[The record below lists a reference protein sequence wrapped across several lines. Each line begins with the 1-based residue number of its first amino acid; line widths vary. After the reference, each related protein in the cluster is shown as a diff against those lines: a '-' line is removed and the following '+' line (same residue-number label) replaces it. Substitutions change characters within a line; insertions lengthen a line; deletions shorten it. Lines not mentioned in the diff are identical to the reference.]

1 MVVTIRPVHY
11 GVNQSFGWDDPEG
24 APPVT
29 QTPWDPRRL
38 TAVAADLP
46 EGVTPP
52 GTRGRILQAAL
63 KLFAEYGFHGASIRD
78 IARVVGINSATL
90 YAHYPGKEHLL
101 AELIRLG
108 HEELRH
114 RLGEAYAGAG
124 DDPAAQ
130 LAALVRAQVLVHT
143 DHPLLAL
150 VANHEL
156 HALSPERAA
165 PALALREE
173 ARQLLGAVLERGAAS
188 GAFDVG
194 DVALTGIAIGSL
206 GMRVANWFGPD
217 QPYTREQ
224 VADAFVGFALRLVGS
239 PLPRG

>member
-1 MVVTIRPVHY
+1 M
-11 GVNQSFGWDDPEG
+11 
-24 APPVT
+24 T

-38 TAVAADLP
+38 TAVAVELP

-52 GTRGRILQAAL
+52 GTRGRILRAAL
-63 KLFAEYGFHGASIRD
+63 KLFAEYGFFGASIRD
-78 IARVVGINSATL
+78 IAREVGINSATL
-90 YAHYPGKEHLL
+90 YAHYPAKEHVL

-108 HEELRH
+108 HEELH
-114 RLGEAYAGAG
+114 RRMREASAAAG
-124 DDPAAQ
+124 DEPAEQ

-143 DHPLLAL
+143 DYPLLAL

-173 ARQLLGAVLERGAAS
+173 ARQLLLAALVRGAAA
-188 GAFDVG
+188 GAFDIT
-194 DVALTGIAIGSL
+194 DLPLTGIAIGSL

-224 VADAFVGFALRLVGS
+224 VADAFVGFALRLVGG

>member
-1 MVVTIRPVHY
+1 M
-11 GVNQSFGWDDPEG
+11 
-24 APPVT
+24 T
-29 QTPWDPRRL
+29 QTSWEPRRL
-38 TAVAADLP
+38 TAVAVELP
-46 EGVTPP
+46 DGVTPP
-52 GTRGRILQAAL
+52 GTRGRILHAAL

-78 IARVVGINSATL
+78 IAREVGINSATL
-90 YAHYPGKEHLL
+90 YAHYPAKEHVL

-108 HEELRH
+108 HEELR
-114 RLGEAYAGAG
+114 RRVVEAARVAG
-124 DDPAAQ
+124 DEPAEQ

-143 DHPLLAL
+143 DYPLLAL

-173 ARQLLGAVLERGAAS
+173 ARRLLLAVLERGTAA
-188 GAFDVG
+188 GVFDIA
-194 DVALTGIAIGSL
+194 DVPLAGIAIGSL

-224 VADAFVGFALRLVGS
+224 VADAFVGFALRLVGG

>member
-1 MVVTIRPVHY
+1 MTHI
-11 GVNQSFGWDDPEG
+11 
-24 APPVT
+24 A
-29 QTPWDPRRL
+29 WDPRRL

-63 KLFAEYGFHGASIRD
+63 KLFAEYGFFGASIRD
-78 IARVVGINSATL
+78 IARAVGINSATL
-90 YAHYPGKEHLL
+90 YAHYPSKEHLL

-108 HEELRH
+108 HEELRQ
-114 RLGEAYAGAG
+114 RLRQAYAEAG

-143 DHPLLAL
+143 DYPLLAL

-165 PALALREE
+165 PALELRAET
-173 ARQLLGAVLERGAAS
+173 RQLMLSVLDRGATA
-188 GAFDVG
+188 GAFDVA
-194 DVALTGIAIGSL
+194 DVALAGIAIGSL

-217 QPYTREQ
+217 QPYTPEQ

-239 PLPRG
+239 PLPHG

>member
-1 MVVTIRPVHY
+1 M
-11 GVNQSFGWDDPEG
+11 
-24 APPVT
+24 T
-29 QTPWDPRRL
+29 QTSWEPRRL
-38 TAVAADLP
+38 TAVAVELP
-46 EGVTPP
+46 DGVTPP
-52 GTRGRILQAAL
+52 GTRGRILHAAL

-78 IARVVGINSATL
+78 IAREVGINSATL
-90 YAHYPGKEHLL
+90 YAHYPAKEHVL

-108 HEELRH
+108 HEELR
-114 RLGEAYAGAG
+114 RRVVEAARVAG
-124 DDPAAQ
+124 DEPAEQ

-143 DHPLLAL
+143 DYPLLAL

-173 ARQLLGAVLERGAAS
+173 ARRLLLAVLERGTAA
-188 GAFDVG
+188 GVFDIA
-194 DVALTGIAIGSL
+194 DVPLAGIAIGSL

-217 QPYTREQ
+217 QPYTRDQ
-224 VADAFVGFALRLVGS
+224 VADAFVGFALRLVGG

>member
-1 MVVTIRPVHY
+1 M
-11 GVNQSFGWDDPEG
+11 
-24 APPVT
+24 T
-29 QTPWDPRRL
+29 QTSWEPRRL
-38 TAVAADLP
+38 TAVAVELP
-46 EGVTPP
+46 DGVTPP
-52 GTRGRILQAAL
+52 GTRGRILHAAL

-78 IARVVGINSATL
+78 IAREVGINSATL
-90 YAHYPGKEHLL
+90 YAHYPAKEHVL

-108 HEELRH
+108 HEELR
-114 RLGEAYAGAG
+114 RRVVEAARVAG
-124 DDPAAQ
+124 DEPAEQ

-143 DHPLLAL
+143 DYPLLAL

-173 ARQLLGAVLERGAAS
+173 ARRLLLAVLERGTAA
-188 GAFDVG
+188 GVFDVA
-194 DVALTGIAIGSL
+194 DVPLAGIAIGSL

-224 VADAFVGFALRLVGS
+224 VADAFVGFALRLVGG

>member
-1 MVVTIRPVHY
+1 
-11 GVNQSFGWDDPEG
+11 
-24 APPVT
+24 VT
-29 QTPWDPRRL
+29 QPPWDPRRL

-46 EGVTPP
+46 DGVTPP
-52 GTRGRILQAAL
+52 GTRGRILRAAL
-63 KLFAEYGFHGASIRD
+63 KLFAEKGFFGTSIRD
-78 IARVVGINSATL
+78 IAREVGINSATL
-90 YAHYPGKEHLL
+90 YAHYSAKEHIL
-101 AELIRLG
+101 AELITLG
-108 HEELRH
+108 HEELR
-114 RLGEAYAGAG
+114 RRMREASAAAGPEPT
-124 DDPAAQ
+124 DQ

-173 ARQLLGAVLERGAAS
+173 ARQLLLAVLARGAAT
-188 GAFDVG
+188 GAFDLA
-194 DVALTGIAIGSL
+194 DPTLTGIAIGSL

-217 QPYTREQ
+217 QPYTRDQ